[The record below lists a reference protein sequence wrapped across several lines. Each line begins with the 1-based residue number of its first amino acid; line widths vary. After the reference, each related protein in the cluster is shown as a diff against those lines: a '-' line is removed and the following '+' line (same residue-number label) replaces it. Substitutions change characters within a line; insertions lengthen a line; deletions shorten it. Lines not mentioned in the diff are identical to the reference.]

1 MKQFL
6 LYVFL
11 LTGLT
16 AMAQDKGIHFEHELS
31 WKDIRA
37 KARKEGKFIFMDCY
51 TTWCGPCKMMS
62 RDIFPQ
68 QAVGDFFNSKFI
80 SVKVQM
86 DKTAGDDAAVKR
98 WYDDAAA
105 IAREYNVMAY
115 PTFLYFAPDG
125 RLVHL
130 VVGGDSAAAFIASS
144 AQALDPATQYYTRM
158 ETMAKNAGSQ
168 PDTLKRLAEEA
179 RKMYDGRYTALFLQ
193 RYLHAVP
200 DIFAPDVVDFLDRF
214 TLSSH
219 DTGFTIFRKN
229 PAKINQVKGA
239 RYAENR
245 VQQIIFVEEVYSAP
259 QEGAN
264 AGFTPIQAKLKKKYP
279 ELTGIVIDKFRLQW
293 YQRNKAYDQFEKAVK
308 VYLKQY
314 NQQLD
319 PRDLSSFARTVGQYA
334 TDTAMLRT
342 ALSWSERAVKEDP
355 HAETMSVQA
364 LLLYKLG
371 DVPAAVRLQE
381 TVVNELSAGIA
392 NKYKREY
399 QQKVLDKMKGGEK
412 L

>member
-6 LYVFL
+6 LYVL
-11 LTGLT
+11 LLAGIT
-16 AMAQDKGIHFEHELS
+16 ATAQEPGIHFEHELS
-31 WKDIRA
+31 WKDIKA
-37 KARKEGKFIFMDCY
+37 KAKKEGKFIFMDCF

-68 QAVGDFFNSKFI
+68 QSVGDFFNDKFI

-98 WYDDAAA
+98 WYEDAAA
-105 IAREYNVMAY
+105 IAKEYNVMAY

-130 VVGGDSAAAFIASS
+130 VVGGDSAAAFIAAS
-144 AQALDPATQYYTRM
+144 AQALKPETQYYTRM

-179 RKMYDGRYTALFLQ
+179 RKMYDGRYTVLFTQ
-193 RYLHAVP
+193 RYLRAVP
-200 DIFAPDVVDFLDRF
+200 DIFAPDVLHFLDKF
-214 TLSSH
+214 TLSSR
-219 DTGFTIFRKN
+219 DTGFVIFRKN
-229 PAKINQVKGA
+229 PAKVDQVMGA

-245 VQQIIFVEEVYSAP
+245 VQQIIFGEEIYSELK
-259 QEGAN
+259 EGDKPD
-264 AGFTPIQAKLKKKYP
+264 FTAIQVKLKKKYP
-279 ELTGIVIDKFRLQW
+279 ELAGIVMDKFRVQW
-293 YQRNKAYDQFEKAVK
+293 YQRTKAYDQFEKAVK

-314 NQQLD
+314 DKQLD
-319 PRDLSSFARTVGQYA
+319 PKDLSSFARTVGLYA
-334 TDTAMLRT
+334 TDTTMLRT
-342 ALSWSERAVKEDP
+342 ALAWSERAAKEDP
-355 HAETMSVQA
+355 HAEAKSVQA

-371 DVPAAVRLQE
+371 DTATAVRLQE
-381 TVVNELSAGIA
+381 TVVGDLSTGKE
-392 NKYKREY
+392 NKYRKEY
-399 QQKVLDKMKGGEK
+399 QQKVLDKMKNGEK